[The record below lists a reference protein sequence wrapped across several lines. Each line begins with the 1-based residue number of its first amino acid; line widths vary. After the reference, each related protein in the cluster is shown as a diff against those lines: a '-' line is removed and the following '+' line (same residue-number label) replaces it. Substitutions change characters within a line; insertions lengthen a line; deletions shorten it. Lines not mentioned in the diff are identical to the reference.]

1 MEPLRRGL
9 DHTREDK
16 KPSDDKGD
24 ASDADQLPV
33 SPRLPRGN
41 ERR

>member
-33 SPRLPRGN
+33 SA
-41 ERR
+41 EFA